1 MRETL
6 KHLLAEVHACTACA
20 EDLPLGPRPVVQM
33 GSRARI
39 AIVGQAPG
47 RKVHDSGVPW
57 QDASGDHLRAWLG
70 IDPETFYDSR
80 RVALVP
86 MGFCYP
92 GKRSGGDAPPRPECA
107 PLWHER
113 LFERLPADKLVLLVG
128 QYAHSHYLRTA
139 RKRTLTETV
148 KAFRDYLPEYF
159 VLPHP
164 SWRSRLWMDK
174 NPWFAREVLPELKS
188 AVAARLP

>member
-1 MRETL
+1 MRGTL

-57 QDASGDHLRAWLG
+57 
-70 IDPETFYDSR
+70 
-80 RVALVP
+80 
-86 MGFCYP
+86 
-92 GKRSGGDAPPRPECA
+92 
-107 PLWHER
+107 
-113 LFERLPADKLVLLVG
+113 
-128 QYAHSHYLRTA
+128 
-139 RKRTLTETV
+139 
-148 KAFRDYLPEYF
+148 
-159 VLPHP
+159 HP